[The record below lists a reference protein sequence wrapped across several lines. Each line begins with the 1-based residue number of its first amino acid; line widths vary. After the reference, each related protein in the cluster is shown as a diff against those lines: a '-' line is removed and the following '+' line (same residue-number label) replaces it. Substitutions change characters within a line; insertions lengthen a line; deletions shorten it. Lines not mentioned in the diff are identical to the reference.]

1 MTFWLDAH
9 LDPQLAAWLGSRF
22 RIGAKPLREIDLRD
36 AKDEVLLAAA
46 KRFGEIVILTK
57 DEAFVEMVRRAGP
70 PPQMVWLR
78 CGNLSTPEIQ
88 VWLGTLFQGALD
100 RLNAGETVVEL
111 NL

>member
-22 RIGAKPLREIDLRD
+22 GIIAKPLREIGLRD
-36 AKDEVLLAAA
+36 AKDEVLCAASR
-46 KRFGEIVILTK
+46 KFGAIVILTK

-78 CGNLSTPEIQ
+78 CGNRSTPEMQ
-88 VWLGTLFQGALD
+88 VWLGTLFQDTLD
-100 RLNAGETVVEL
+100 RLGAGEPVVEL